1 MKKLL
6 MFAAV
11 AALATVSFAQ
21 GGGRMMR
28 FGGGGGIRMALRDD
42 VSKELGLTADQK
54 AKLQDASDKQREE
67 MRAAFGSG
75 GGEGRGNGGGEG
87 GPPDMAQMRK
97 RMEERMAKEK
107 QILAGILTPDQQKRL
122 RELTIQRQGN
132 MAIMDSQVQA
142 DLKLTDAQKQQI
154 TDLQKKSM
162 EANQTI
168 MEKIRNQELD
178 FQSARPIF
186 EKNQKIMSDELM
198 KILTDD
204 QKKQF
209 ATMGGKPFTFD
220 ADEDQRGPGG
230 R

>member
-6 MFAAV
+6 IFTAV

-28 FGGGGGIRMALRDD
+28 FGGGGGLRMALRDD

-54 AKLQDASDKQREE
+54 SKLQDASDKEREE
-67 MRAAFGSG
+67 MRAQFQNAG
-75 GGEGRGNGGGEG
+75 GGNGNDGGGQ
-87 GPPDMAQMRK
+87 PDFAAMRK
-97 RMEERMAKEK
+97 RMEERQAKEK
-107 QILAGILTPDQQKRL
+107 EILAGILNADQQKRL
-122 RELTIQRQGN
+122 KELTIQRQGN
-132 MAIMDSQVQA
+132 MAIADAEVQS
-142 DLKLTDAQKQQI
+142 DLKMTDAQKQQVA
-154 TDLQKKSM
+154 DLQQKQM
-162 EANQTI
+162 DAMRTV

-186 EKNQKIMSDELM
+186 EKNQKIMSDELI

-220 ADEDQRGPGG
+220 TAEDQRGPGG
-230 R
+230 Q